1 MYESGFLM
9 FKFSFFKSVLFGM
22 YYPVSKVVEG
32 LAFIFFFRN
41 CRLLALEESGLVA
54 GNLKS

>member
-1 MYESGFLM
+1 M
-9 FKFSFFKSVLFGM
+9 FKFSFLKSVLFGM